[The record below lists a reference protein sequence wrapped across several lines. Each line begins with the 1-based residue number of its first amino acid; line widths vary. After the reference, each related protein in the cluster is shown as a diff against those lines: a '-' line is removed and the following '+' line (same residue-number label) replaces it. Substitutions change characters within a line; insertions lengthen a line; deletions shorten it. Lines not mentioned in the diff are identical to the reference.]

1 MALKWKEYPGLDIVS
16 ALPDSYLLKMEIIF
30 HLWPI
35 QYQHQIFKC
44 RVKATLSLFGGILFY
59 ILYMYF
65 ACGGRE
71 LLIPCCWHVD
81 GLQELVLFV
90 GPETLTQVV
99 RLGGR
104 HLHLL
109 NHLAGPYLFCCC
121 KYCSVLD
128 TQWCPYPLG
137 ISDQTSRICK
147 LQREDLFLKLSP
159 QRLAHILGGEK
170 CLIKT
175 ITRLTI
181 LHYFKIV
188 LLT

>member
-1 MALKWKEYPGLDIVS
+1 
-16 ALPDSYLLKMEIIF
+16 
-30 HLWPI
+30 
-35 QYQHQIFKC
+35 
-44 RVKATLSLFGGILFY
+44 
-59 ILYMYF
+59 MYF

-90 GPETLTQVV
+90 GPERLTQVV

-104 HLHLL
+104 HLPLL
-109 NHLAGPYLFCCC
+109 NHLAGPYRFCCY

-147 LQREDLFLKLSP
+147 LRPFFNCLP
-159 QRLAHILGGEK
+159 QRLAHILGGK
-170 CLIKT
+170 VLNQD
-175 ITRLTI
+175 
-181 LHYFKIV
+181 YF
-188 LLT
+188 